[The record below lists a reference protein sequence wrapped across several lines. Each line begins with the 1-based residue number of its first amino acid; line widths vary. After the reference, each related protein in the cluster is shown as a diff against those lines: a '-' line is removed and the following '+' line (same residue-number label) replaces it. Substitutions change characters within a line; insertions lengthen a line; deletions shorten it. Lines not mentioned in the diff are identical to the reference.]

1 MQAAFRRFSAPA
13 RIAFHP
19 IEGFSDLFYK
29 KERSLPVTL
38 ALAALFFL
46 LTIVRYQYQGFLFT
60 DYNKEEI
67 NILFMLVQT
76 VVLLVLFTAVNWAFT
91 TLFDGKGKAG
101 DIWTAVTYSLF
112 PLLVCQAIGLLLSN
126 FLLQEEGMFLSIL
139 AFIGYAWTGL
149 LLLKGLEA
157 CHQYSMKMT
166 VASVAASAIGLFI
179 IAFVFVLLLS
189 LSQQMISFITTV
201 VQEISLR

>member
-1 MQAAFRRFSAPA
+1 
-13 RIAFHP
+13 
-19 IEGFSDLFYK
+19 
-29 KERSLPVTL
+29 
-38 ALAALFFL
+38 
-46 LTIVRYQYQGFLFT
+46 
-60 DYNKEEI
+60 
-67 NILFMLVQT
+67 
-76 VVLLVLFTAVNWAFT
+76 
-91 TLFDGKGKAG
+91 
-101 DIWTAVTYSLF
+101 
-112 PLLVCQAIGLLLSN
+112 
-126 FLLQEEGMFLSIL
+126 MFLSIL